1 MEYVVESIGWD
12 TSSVEELKLG
22 GVWGM
27 VKVMGF
33 GEYEGWESGKLVWDK
48 LSMMVWRMWVMSGG
62 IGGRSGGKDEAELIM
77 HRHLHACGN
86 KCGKVMIAKQV
97 WWWNDR
103 EEGMENL

>member
-1 MEYVVESIGWD
+1 
-12 TSSVEELKLG
+12 
-22 GVWGM
+22 
-27 VKVMGF
+27 
-33 GEYEGWESGKLVWDK
+33 
-48 LSMMVWRMWVMSGG
+48 MWVMSGG

-77 HRHLHACGN
+77 HRHLHARGN